1 MDEDDQCMREL
12 QGGDG
17 SAFDELVERHYGPL
31 VGFFCRQQRDRQLAE
46 DLAQETL
53 LRVYNEVWDYI
64 PQGRFRAWMYRI
76 ARNLLID
83 TVRRH
88 SYDALVGAR
97 AGGDPELQLARLAA
111 SGETPAELAGG
122 RETVALVGELL
133 DSLPADQRL
142 TFTLHHYLE
151 LSLPEVAEVMEAS
164 VSTTKSRLRLARE
177 KLTDR
182 LARHGVNRDEWE
194 GTRSRRAKRS
204 RN

>member
-1 MDEDDQCMREL
+1 MDEDDQLMRDL
-12 QGGDG
+12 QAGDRG
-17 SAFDELVERHYGPL
+17 AFDRLVQRHYGPL
-31 VGFFCRQQRDRQLAE
+31 VGFFCKQQRDRQWAE

-97 AGGDPELQLARLAA
+97 AGGDHDLQLAGLAGSA
-111 SGETPAELAGG
+111 ETPPESAGG
-122 RETVALVGELL
+122 RETVQLVGELL
-133 DSLPADQRL
+133 ESLPVDQRL

-151 LSLPEVAEVMEAS
+151 LSLPEVAEAMETS

-177 KLTDR
+177 KLRDK
-182 LARHGVNRDEWE
+182 LARHGIDAN
-194 GTRSRRAKRS
+194 G
-204 RN
+204 NG